1 MSRQRYFGP
10 FSGLQLTAIIIT
22 LTVVIGVPSTVYA
35 IDTFSN
41 VAVEDP
47 VTGVKASVDTLH
59 RLRTID
65 TVTGNVLAQETTP
78 ANIVR
83 FFGGG
88 LTCTGLYTVPAG
100 KALILKTADGYVF
113 KSTSDSYGELDLYAD
128 SSCSSFVAAFLS
140 DHAANTVTENFG
152 PGIAFRAGATVS
164 LASSRGSGT
173 VHGFG
178 YLVPASA
185 VPAGAPTA
193 ADAKRRNA
201 APDVS
206 QVQGR

>member
-1 MSRQRYFGP
+1 MSSQRYFGP

-22 LTVVIGVPSTVYA
+22 LTVVIGVPGTVYA

-47 VTGVKASVDTLH
+47 VTGVKASVDSAH
-59 RLRTID
+59 RLKTLD
-65 TVTGNVLAQETTP
+65 TVSGNVLAQETTP

-88 LTCTGLYTVPAG
+88 VSCSQIYTVPPG
-100 KALILKTADGYVF
+100 KALILKAANGYVF
-113 KSTSDSYGELDLYAD
+113 KSTSDAYGELDLYSGA
-128 SSCSSFVAAFLS
+128 SCNSFVASFVS
-140 DHAANTVTENFG
+140 DHAGSTVTENFG
-152 PGIAFRAGATVS
+152 PGITFGAGTGVS
-164 LASSRGSGT
+164 LAASRGSGT

-185 VPAGAPTA
+185 VPPGAA
-193 ADAKRRNA
+193 SSDGASQHAVRG
-201 APDVS
+201 VS
-206 QVQGR
+206 RVEGR